1 MDSRTRIAVL
11 ACIALGSLVW
21 GANDLRKGAQLTPSA
36 RVQSW
41 AQVVAGLIGLGFIA
55 FYMISRFL

>member
-1 MDSRTRIAVL
+1 MDRNRIVVL
-11 ACIALGSLVW
+11 ACIALGSLLW
-21 GANDLRKGAQLTPSA
+21 GANDLRKGPGLTPSA

-55 FYMISRFL
+55 VYLMARSV